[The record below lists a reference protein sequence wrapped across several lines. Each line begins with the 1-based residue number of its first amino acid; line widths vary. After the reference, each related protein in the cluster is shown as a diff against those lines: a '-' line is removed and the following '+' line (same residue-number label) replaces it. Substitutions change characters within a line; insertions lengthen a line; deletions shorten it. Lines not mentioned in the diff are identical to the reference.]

1 MVLDRRYPWQKP
13 DASGDGPHSDAT
25 AKVIAFRPRARP
37 ARSWPQNPSALRPA
51 SPVKS
56 LQQYENGGDDDDYG
70 HRMMVNAAAF
80 VACVG
85 LVTVGL
91 WLAIK
96 IADFQRDQDCVLAG
110 RLNCGQISV
119 VKNLH

>member
-1 MVLDRRYPWQKP
+1 MVLDRRYPWQPP
-13 DASGDGPHSDAT
+13 DAPEDGPHAGAS
-25 AKVIAFRPRARP
+25 AKILAFRPKAHATQP
-37 ARSWPQNPSALRPA
+37 WPRNPSALRPA
-51 SPVKS
+51 SPVKT
-56 LQQYENGGDDDDYG
+56 LHQYESGGEEDDYT
-70 HRMMVNAAAF
+70 HRMLVNAAAF

-96 IADFQRDQDCVLAG
+96 LADFRRDQDCVLAG